1 MIAMDSKERFSN
13 RVENY
18 VRYRPGYPQEVL
30 ETLRRECGLT
40 PDSAVADIG
49 SGTGILTRL
58 FLENGNGV
66 YGVEPNARMRE
77 AGEAYLKAFPRFRSI
92 NGTAESTTLPSG
104 SVDFVIAG
112 QAFHWFD
119 AQKARV
125 EFARVLR
132 ADGWVAIVWNNREKD
147 ASPFLRDYESLLRT
161 YGTDYEQVVQKY
173 PENDPLDKF
182 FGEGASRGRSFANRQ
197 EFDFDGL
204 RGRLLSSSYAPPEG
218 HPTHEAMLA
227 ELRRIFEQHA
237 RDGRVRLEYTT
248 QLYFGR
254 FQATVERSAH
264 AR

>member
-18 VRYRPGYPQEVL
+18 VRYRPSYPQRVL
-30 ETLRRECGLT
+30 ETLRQECGFT
-40 PDSAVADIG
+40 PDSAVADMG

-58 FLENGNGV
+58 FLENGNTV

-77 AGEAYLKAFPRFRSI
+77 AGEEYLRAFPRFRSI

-104 SVDFVIAG
+104 SVDFVVAG

-119 AQKARV
+119 AQRARA
-125 EFARVLR
+125 EFARVFKP
-132 ADGWVAIVWNNREKD
+132 DGWVAIVWNNREKD

-161 YGTDYEQVVQKY
+161 YGTDYEQVAQKY

-182 FGEGASRGRSFANRQ
+182 FGEGASKGRSFANRQ

-218 HPTHEAMLA
+218 HLNHEAML
-227 ELRRIFEQHA
+227 EKLHRIFEQHA
-237 RDGRVRLEYTT
+237 RDGRVVLEYTT
-248 QLYFGR
+248 KLYFGR
-254 FQATVERSAH
+254 LHASVERSAQT
-264 AR
+264 R

>member
-30 ETLRRECGLT
+30 ETLRRECSLT
-40 PDSAVADIG
+40 PGSAVADVG

-58 FLENGNGV
+58 FLENGNAV

-77 AGEAYLKAFPRFRSI
+77 AGEAYLKAFLRFRSI

-119 AQKARV
+119 AQRARV
-125 EFARVLR
+125 EFARILKPN
-132 ADGWVAIVWNNREKD
+132 GWVAIVWNNREKE
-147 ASPFLRDYESLLRT
+147 ATPFLRYYESLLRT
-161 YGTDYEQVVQKY
+161 YGTDYEQVAQKY

-197 EFDFDGL
+197 KFDFMGL
-204 RGRLLSSSYAPPEG
+204 RGRLLSSSYAPPQG
-218 HPTHEAMLA
+218 HPNHEAMLA
-227 ELRRIFEQHA
+227 ELRRIFERHA
-237 RDGRVRLEYTT
+237 RNGRVVLEYITK
-248 QLYFGR
+248 LYFGHV
-254 FQATVERSAH
+254 QPSA
-264 AR
+264 